1 MVFMHRSVL
10 LEPTVNALV
19 DPGFGVKGKSP
30 KMALGEHEMDVS
42 VASAEK
48 DVPHGVGLGGR
59 QDRARGVFVDGTF
72 GRGGHSRLLLSRLAD
87 DARLVVFDKDPQAI
101 VAARELADEDSRVTV
116 VHSGFA
122 DMAERLADLGIDS
135 VNGVMLDLGISSP
148 QIDDASRGFSFM
160 REGPLDMRMDTS
172 SGITAAQWL
181 AEVSVEELKE
191 VIAHYGEE
199 RFAFQIAKAV
209 VARRESRPLRTTL
222 DLAELV
228 ASVVRTR
235 EKGQH
240 PATRTFQAIRI
251 YLNEELEEL
260 ARCLKAVLTLLA
272 PGGRLAV
279 ISFHSLEDRMVK
291 QCIAAAARPATA
303 QARLPIYEKDM
314 PQPIL
319 HSLGRIL
326 TEPSEAKDN
335 VRARSAVL
343 RVAERTTTPLPEGG
357 VDVFVKRAG
366 PSLHGAQDSSGR
378 RHGHKTG
385 GRD

>member
-19 DPGFGVKGKSP
+19 DPGFGVKGKSSKRVAGRRVP
-30 KMALGEHEMDVS
+30 DGVVETAGSDVVS
-42 VASAEK
+42 K
-48 DVPHGVGLGGR
+48 GVENVQGKAG
-59 QDRARGVFVDGTF
+59 GVFVDGTF
-72 GRGGHSRLLLSRLAD
+72 GRGGHSRFLLSRLAK

-101 VAARELADEDSRVTV
+101 AVAHQLADEDGRVTV

-122 DMAERLADLGIDS
+122 EMAERLAALGIEAVD
-135 VNGVMLDLGISSP
+135 GVMLDLGVSSP

-181 AEVSVEELKE
+181 AQVGVDELRE

-240 PATRTFQAIRI
+240 PATRSFQAIRI
-251 YLNEELEEL
+251 YLNQELEEL
-260 ARCLKAVLTLLA
+260 ARALKAILTVLA

-291 QCIAAAARPATA
+291 QCIAAAARPAA
-303 QARLPIYEKDM
+303 AHARLPILEKDM

-319 HSLGRIL
+319 RSLGRIL
-326 TEPSEAKDN
+326 PEAEEAGGN

-343 RVAERTTTPLPEGG
+343 RVAERTTTPLPPDGG
-357 VDVFVKRAG
+357 ASFVENPG
-366 PSLHGAQDSSGR
+366 PMLHDTPATGR
-378 RHGHKTG
+378 RRPSKKG
-385 GRD
+385 GRG